1 MENGANTMDVIV
13 LERNKKLIV
22 KINGEIDQHTA
33 ENIRE
38 KVDKAYERSICRH
51 IIFDFSGVAF
61 MDSSGIGL
69 LIGRYKNVSNRGGTV
84 AIANMNRDLGRIYNI
99 SGLKKI
105 ITSFESLDQ
114 AERQLQVTS
123 N

>member
-1 MENGANTMDVIV
+1 MDVIL

-22 KINGEIDQHTA
+22 KINGDIDQHSA

-38 KVDKAYERSICRH
+38 KVDKAFERSICRH

-84 AIANMNRDLGRIYNI
+84 AIANMNRDLGRIYSI

-105 ITSFESLDQ
+105 IHSFESLDQ
-114 AERQLQVTS
+114 AERQVE
-123 N
+123 NRA